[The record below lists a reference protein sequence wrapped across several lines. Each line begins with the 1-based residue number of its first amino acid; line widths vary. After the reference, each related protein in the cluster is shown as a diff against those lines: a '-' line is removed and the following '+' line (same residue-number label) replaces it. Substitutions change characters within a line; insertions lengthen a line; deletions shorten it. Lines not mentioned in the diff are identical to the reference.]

1 MSFFQTLFSE
11 LINPSNDLL
20 LDFLLVTLATGL
32 LIFPGVYVSLLV
44 TKLDGSTASSL
55 AKTIVIVLGL
65 LLYLPAAINI
75 LILVN
80 LSKRF
85 ISRTLLLS
93 NRTA

>member
-20 LDFLLVTLATGL
+20 LDFLLVTLVTGL
-32 LIFPGVYVSLLV
+32 LVFPGIYVSLLV
-44 TKLDGSTASSL
+44 TKLDGSTASTL
-55 AKTIVIVLGL
+55 AKAIVIVLGL
-65 LLYLPAAINI
+65 LLYLPAAVN
-75 LILVN
+75 LVILVN

-85 ISRTLLLS
+85 VCRTLLLS